1 MTDPADELDSIRQ
14 FRDCI
19 DSYRDE
25 DPERAAR
32 ADAHADLLTR
42 LVNLPWDP
50 SPLARLIRLCDSLRM
65 AAIASD
71 PEVCADLDDE
81 LLENLID
88 TTIAWAMDAIA
99 KAKKEANHD

>member
-1 MTDPADELDSIRQ
+1 MTDPADEPEAIRQ
-14 FRDCI
+14 LRDCA

-32 ADAHADLLTR
+32 TDAYADLLTR

-65 AAIASD
+65 AAAASD
-71 PEVCADLDDE
+71 PELCADLEDE
-81 LLENLID
+81 HLENLINN
-88 TTIAWAMDAIA
+88 TIAWALNATE
-99 KAKKEANHD
+99 KAKKEPNHD